1 MHDFHDLQVWNRA
14 MDVAVRVHTI
24 ARKLPPAN
32 APGLRNQ
39 LCRAV
44 ISIPANI
51 AESARQENSTQ
62 NARFLAYAI
71 GSTSE
76 VESHLELARRL
87 MPALPDVELTLDELM
102 QIRRM
107 LHALRAY
114 HLRRANGGG

>member
-1 MHDFHDLQVWNRA
+1 MHDYHDLQVWNRA
-14 MDVAVRVHTI
+14 MEVAVKVHML
-24 ARKLPPAN
+24 ARQVPEAN

-44 ISIPANI
+44 TSIPANI
-51 AESARQENSTQ
+51 AEGARQQSSAQ
-62 NARFLAYAI
+62 NARYLAYAI

-76 VESHLELARRL
+76 AESHLELARRL
-87 MPALPDVELTLDELM
+87 VPALPDVDVTLDELT

-114 HLRRANGGG
+114 HLRKVNGGG

>member
-1 MHDFHDLQVWNRA
+1 MHDYHDLQVWNRA
-14 MDVAVRVHTI
+14 MDAAVKVHVI

-39 LCRAV
+39 RCRAV

-51 AESARQENSTQ
+51 AEGARQENSAQ

-87 MPALPDVELTLDELM
+87 VPTLPEVEGTLDELV

-114 HLRRANGGG
+114 HLRKASGGG

>member
-1 MHDFHDLQVWNRA
+1 MHDYHDLQVWHRA
-14 MDVAVRVHTI
+14 MDVAVRVHVITR
-24 ARKLPPAN
+24 ALPAIQ

-44 ISIPANI
+44 TSIPANI
-51 AESARQENSTQ
+51 AEGARQESSAQ

-87 MPALPDVELTLDELM
+87 VPGLPHVNDILDEIS

-107 LHALRAY
+107 LHALRAH
-114 HLRRANGGG
+114 HLRRPGKS